1 MRKGD
6 RLRNTE
12 YHIASVKGKKPIK
25 DDEREGQENSTEQYK
40 MRDQRLHNKGRI

>member
-12 YHIASVKGKKPIK
+12 YHIASVKGKNLSKTMNERGKRIQLNSIK
-25 DDEREGQENSTEQYK
+25 
-40 MRDQRLHNKGRI
+40 